1 MVLKINNF
9 AIVDDLTCIHVT
21 GANIKNSMIEFQN
34 FVDIIKKAIDSV
46 LLEINIKK
54 TG

>member
-1 MVLKINNF
+1 M
-9 AIVDDLTCIHVT
+9 VDDLTCIHVSE
-21 GANIKNSMIEFQN
+21 APIKNAMEEFQN

>member
-1 MVLKINNF
+1 M
-9 AIVDDLTCIHVT
+9 VDDLTCIHVT
-21 GANIKNSMIEFQN
+21 EASIKDATVEFQN
-34 FVDIIKKAIDSV
+34 FVDVIKKAIDSV

>member
-1 MVLKINNF
+1 M
-9 AIVDDLTCIHVT
+9 VDDLTCIHVT
-21 GANIKNSMIEFQN
+21 EAPINKAMEEFQE
-34 FVDIIKKAIDSV
+34 FIDVIKKSIDSV

>member
-1 MVLKINNF
+1 M
-9 AIVDDLTCIHVT
+9 T
-21 GANIKNSMIEFQN
+21 GSNIKEAMIEFQN

-54 TG
+54 TGYTIHN

>member
-1 MVLKINNF
+1 M
-9 AIVDDLTCIHVT
+9 VDDLTCIHVT
-21 GANIKNSMIEFQN
+21 ESPIEKAMVEFQD
-34 FVDIIKKAIDSV
+34 FVDVIKKAIDSV

>member
-1 MVLKINNF
+1 M
-9 AIVDDLTCIHVT
+9 DDLTCIHVT
-21 GANIKNSMIEFQN
+21 DASIEKAMIEFQN
-34 FVDIIKKAIDSV
+34 FIDIIKKAIDSV